1 MVAVRPMK
9 NQAFR
14 ARLGFAVAG
23 LRWAMRAERSLRAQL
38 LISVTVLAALCV
50 VRPPP
55 IWWAVV
61 LMVIAAVLTVELF
74 NTALERLIDHLHP
87 AVHPEIRIVK
97 DCAAAAVLVMACGAV
112 CVSAALVVSLVMR

>member
-1 MVAVRPMK
+1 MK

-23 LRWAMRAERSLRAQL
+23 LRWAVRAERSLRTQL
-38 LISVTVLAALCV
+38 LISVAVLVAMCFI
-50 VRPPP
+50 RPAP

-61 LMVIAAVLTVELF
+61 LLVMAAVLTAELL

-87 AVHPEIRIVK
+87 AVHPEIQVVK
-97 DCAAAAVLVMACGAV
+97 DCAAAAVLVIACGAV
-112 CVSAALVVSLVMR
+112 CVAAALTVSLVNQ